1 MNLKKKSPRMQQRE
15 ENGQKK
21 ERPARTQ
28 GNQNEKS
35 NMHLT
40 QAPEGYIRKGEKEV
54 IFKK

>member
-1 MNLKKKSPRMQQRE
+1 MQQRE